1 MFEDFGCFIIND
13 GNGSLKF
20 YNGADFSNQ
29 YTKSQFS
36 QANNILLGI
45 DFKQKTLPLKVGLYW
60 FTIEEYQEF
69 LNCIDA
75 HVVNYLTFSFEPNY
89 SYLVKISSIKDSPRY
104 IVGHNEEGKT
114 VYYTEMDLNWD
125 LVGDNCVR
133 SVHPYE
139 YNGTVN
145 AENKTITWNFNSSGD
160 NQDKS
165 LLDTPILFELP
176 FRFLSTNAIIQLKA
190 KYNDIEIPLFEI
202 SLQNLTFTSATA
214 TTSSETDGYTLF
226 IRYDSETGLLYNQK
240 GDNDTWHLLNYQTNA
255 NTGKYLLN
263 SGWAKKWKIPGVFS
277 APQLDSTAWQFVLTV
292 NSVDLSFVTTNSPV
306 VNTGITIY
314 TRKNVI

>member
-1 MFEDFGCFIIND
+1 M
-13 GNGSLKF
+13 
-20 YNGADFSNQ
+20 
-29 YTKSQFS
+29 
-36 QANNILLGI
+36 
-45 DFKQKTLPLKVGLYW
+45 
-60 FTIEEYQEF
+60 
-69 LNCIDA
+69 
-75 HVVNYLTFSFEPNY
+75 
-89 SYLVKISSIKDSPRY
+89 
-104 IVGHNEEGKT
+104 
-114 VYYTEMDLNWD
+114 
-125 LVGDNCVR
+125 
-133 SVHPYE
+133 
-139 YNGTVN
+139 
-145 AENKTITWNFNSSGD
+145 
-160 NQDKS
+160 
-165 LLDTPILFELP
+165 
-176 FRFLSTNAIIQLKA
+176 
-190 KYNDIEIPLFEI
+190 FEI